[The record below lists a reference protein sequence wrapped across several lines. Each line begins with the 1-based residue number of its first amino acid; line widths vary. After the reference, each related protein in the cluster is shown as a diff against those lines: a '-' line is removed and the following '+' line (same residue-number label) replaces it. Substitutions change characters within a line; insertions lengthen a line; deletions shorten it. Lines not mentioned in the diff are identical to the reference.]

1 MTVPGTNTSRGHSG
15 SDAEP
20 DHRQGTRAAEAPAGR
35 AALPRAAGFWLVAG
49 ALFLMLFASA
59 VASPLYDVYQA
70 QWGFSATTLT
80 AVFAVYVLVLL
91 VALLVFGSLSDY
103 LGRRRVIA
111 VAVAAGAGA
120 CGLFLAAHGVGLLFA
135 ARALQGGAV
144 GIATSA
150 AGAALIDLQ
159 PDRSRRGPV
168 VTSAAV
174 LLGLGVGALGT
185 SALVQYAP
193 APTHLVWWLLLGA
206 SAVGAVAVLAIPET
220 AAGRRGVA
228 SSLRPRVA
236 VPRQARGTLAMALP
250 CMIAAPAL
258 NGFYLSLGPSL
269 AAQVLRS
276 PDLLWGGLVI
286 FLVGG
291 TGAAASVAFRAVT
304 PSSAM
309 LGGCL
314 ALLAGVVMTL
324 AAIETAS
331 AAAFLA
337 GTAVAG
343 AGVGTGFFAGAYRV
357 LTALAG
363 PGQRAGLVAAIWVVF
378 YLAFSVPVVAAGVA
392 TTHFGLHRTAV
403 VYSAALAVLA
413 AAAAGSLIIR
423 GRSRPGSPSAPPEAL
438 RAPRPDLWKGL
449 ASRALVRGG
458 WRAFESDHVA

>member
-1 MTVPGTNTSRGHSG
+1 MRGNADLH
-15 SDAEP
+15 
-20 DHRQGTRAAEAPAGR
+20 DHRQVTSSGSGKARR
-35 AALPRAAGFWLVAG
+35 LVLPRAAAFWLVAA
-49 ALFLMLFASA
+49 ALFLMLFASGA
-59 VASPLYDVYQA
+59 ASPLYSVYQA
-70 QWGFSATTLT
+70 QWRFSATTLT
-80 AVFAVYVLVLL
+80 AVFAVYVLALL

-111 VAVAAGAGA
+111 VALAAGAGA

-135 ARALQGGAV
+135 ARALQGAAA
-144 GIATSA
+144 GIVTSA

-159 PDRSRRGPV
+159 PDRSARGPV

-174 LLGLGVGALGT
+174 LLGLGAGGLGT

-206 SAVGAVAVLAIPET
+206 SAVAAVAVLAIPET

-236 VPRQARGTLAMALP
+236 VPRRARGTLAVALP
-250 CMIAAPAL
+250 VMIAAPAV

-276 PDLLWGGLVI
+276 PDLVWGGLAI
-286 FLVGG
+286 FLVAG
-291 TGAAASVAFRAVT
+291 TGAAASVAFRAVSG
-304 PSSAM
+304 PA
-309 LGGCL
+309 
-314 ALLAGVVMTL
+314 ALLAGCLVLLAGAVMTL
-324 AAIETAS
+324 AATETAS
-331 AAAFLA
+331 GAAFLA

-363 PGQRAGLVAAIWVVF
+363 PAQRAGLVAAIWIVF
-378 YLAFSVPVVAAGVA
+378 YLAFSVPVLAAGVA
-392 TTHFGLHRTAV
+392 TTHFGLHQTAV

-423 GRSRPGSPSAPPEAL
+423 GRSRPGRPSAPAQAI
-438 RAPRPDLWKGL
+438 RT
-449 ASRALVRGG
+449 
-458 WRAFESDHVA
+458 